1 MASIELKNV
10 SIYYR
15 NKKEIITAVDDVSF
29 SFHNQKI
36 NVLIGYSGCGK
47 TSILNAISGYIL
59 FDGEIYLNGQS
70 IVDIAIQKRN
80 ISYVDQEI
88 VLYPHLTVYDNIAY
102 PLKLLKLPREEID
115 IRVRELANEL
125 DIAFL
130 LTRKPKYLSI
140 GQQQRVAIARAFAK
154 RPDII
159 LMDEPLSN
167 LDKETSNE
175 IREYIR
181 QLIREHNSTCIYVS
195 HNIFDAL
202 NLADSIFVMNE
213 GKLVGEFTPEEFLRS
228 KNEVVMKLKVDLPYE
243 EKSKHD

>member
-1 MASIELKNV
+1 MSEIRLNKV
-10 SIYYR
+10 SIYYQ
-15 NKKEIITAVDDVSF
+15 NKKEIITAVDEISLT
-29 SFHNQKI
+29 FHAHKT

-59 FDGEIYLNGQS
+59 FDGEMYLDDKN
-70 IVDIAIQKRN
+70 ILDIPVQKRN
-80 ISYVDQEI
+80 ISYVSQDI

-125 DIAFL
+125 DIDFL

-154 RPDII
+154 KPDII

-167 LDKETSNE
+167 LDKETSDD
-175 IREYIR
+175 IKRYIKT
-181 QLIREHNSTCIYVS
+181 LLKESEATCIYVS
-195 HNIFDAL
+195 HNITDAL
-202 NLADSIFVMNE
+202 YLADTIFVMNE
-213 GKLVGEFTPEEFLRS
+213 GKLIGEYTPKEFL
-228 KNEVVMKLKVDLPYE
+228 KCDNEVVAKLKVDLPHE
-243 EKSKHD
+243 SQG